1 MLTQF
6 LKASKLFYI
15 TVLKTMDRR
24 VSPKS
29 EGRQKWI
36 SKAESNKMENIAIL
50 ARQQTHRDDSRE
62 R

>member
-1 MLTQF
+1 
-6 LKASKLFYI
+6 
-15 TVLKTMDRR
+15 MDRR